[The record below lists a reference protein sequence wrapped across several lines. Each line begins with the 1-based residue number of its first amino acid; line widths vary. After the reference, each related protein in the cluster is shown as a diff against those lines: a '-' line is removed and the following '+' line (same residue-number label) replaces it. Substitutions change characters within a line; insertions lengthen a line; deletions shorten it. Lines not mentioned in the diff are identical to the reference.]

1 MSDEDHEASQALM
14 ALREFHDRS
23 GSDPNLDLDLDQ
35 DSPESSNSVTSA
47 EWNHVI
53 RHGGC
58 IIACIYC
65 THKFCGG
72 VTRIRSHLAKLP
84 GGGVKVCD
92 KVPLDVYKVMRE
104 RANKANEK
112 RKRNENKRKALAD
125 SLPSPFRPPKGK
137 LPFHLCSLLT

>member
-1 MSDEDHEASQALM
+1 MVAALLH
-14 ALREFHDRS
+14 AYIVH
-23 GSDPNLDLDLDQ
+23 
-35 DSPESSNSVTSA
+35 TSF
-47 EWNHVI
+47 V
-53 RHGGC
+53 
-58 IIACIYC
+58 
-65 THKFCGG
+65 GG
-72 VTRIRSHLAKLP
+72 VTRIRSYLAKLP

-137 LPFHLCSLLT
+137 LSFHLCSLLT